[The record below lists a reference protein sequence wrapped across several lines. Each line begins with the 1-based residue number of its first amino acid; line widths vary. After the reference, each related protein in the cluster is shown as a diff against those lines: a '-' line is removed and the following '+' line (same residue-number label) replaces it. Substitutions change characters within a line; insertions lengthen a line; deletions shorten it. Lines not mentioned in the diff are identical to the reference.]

1 MVKFIILIVS
11 LIGFSSGN
19 NFDAEKFQRG
29 FDKLINSSKS
39 QKKINIHFNTNFPQ
53 SPLPIQNNLD
63 DNIGLINKIAT
74 HNSLNSREIDW
85 SQTTATHLLN
95 RTMFGPT
102 YEEVSSAANS
112 GLEFTVNE
120 LLNLGEAPNP
130 PGDWFNEPIPENIDN
145 FSAEQIDS
153 LLTEYYYRFEE
164 MRSWWIDLI
173 LEPGISI
180 REMMVLFWHDH
191 FATSQDKIIIPS
203 TMYKQN
209 ELIRSHALGN
219 IKEFVKEM
227 ALDPAMILWLDNNQN
242 KVRKTHLNG
251 SFENWTGSGPEM
263 IDEDNDGVYS
273 TTISLAPGYYQYK
286 YSCGDWGI
294 HDNAPDECSVS
305 EQYQNRGLAVNY
317 ENNILDEHGWDEC
330 SDNVSNENS
339 NVTFYIDMSGI
350 DLQGGSVFIT
360 GDIDSWS
367 GMGLQLEHSGNN
379 IYSGSYELSSGQY
392 EYLITVT
399 GEFDDWSGW
408 GMVDNPE
415 QGSNCDFNPNDQW
428 ANYGLAVA
436 NGLPLNIT
444 KTWNECQ
451 VNGLDN
457 LYEITFNLTEPPC
470 PEGINENFARE
481 LLELFTIGIGNYTQE
496 DIIKA
501 ARAYSGY
508 TTDGLNVYFNP
519 EWHDYNNKTFMGQT
533 GNWDGD
539 DIVDIIFEQEETSKF
554 FARKIYKWFL
564 YETPNENIVS
574 ELAEILVENNFEIS
588 PMLDALFSSDHFY
601 DLTFKGSSIKS
612 TLWHTI
618 GTVRKLYINEF
629 EQIEDDFPKHGI
641 LIYFQNLLGQAMFLP
656 PDVSGW
662 LGYRTWINT
671 YTLPWRK
678 TFAVGLVD
686 GQIHNFDIGM
696 QMNALEFVQHFPA
709 PDDAEQLVED
719 VYIYLLAMEPTEQV
733 KDLLLQ
739 ELLQGFEPYNWNTN
753 IPSAE
758 IRIRNLVKL
767 TMKLSDYQLQ

>member
-286 YSCGDWGI
+286 YSCGDWEI
-294 HDNAPDECSVS
+294 HDNAPDGCSEN

-360 GDIDSWS
+360 GDIDNWS

-379 IYSGSYELSSGQY
+379 IYSGSYELAAGQY
-392 EYLITVT
+392 E
-399 GEFDDWSGW
+399 
-408 GMVDNPE
+408 
-415 QGSNCDFNPNDQW
+415 
-428 ANYGLAVA
+428 
-436 NGLPLNIT
+436 
-444 KTWNECQ
+444 
-451 VNGLDN
+451 
-457 LYEITFNLTEPPC
+457 
-470 PEGINENFARE
+470 
-481 LLELFTIGIGNYTQE
+481 
-496 DIIKA
+496 
-501 ARAYSGY
+501 
-508 TTDGLNVYFNP
+508 
-519 EWHDYNNKTFMGQT
+519 
-533 GNWDGD
+533 
-539 DIVDIIFEQEETSKF
+539 
-554 FARKIYKWFL
+554 
-564 YETPNENIVS
+564 
-574 ELAEILVENNFEIS
+574 
-588 PMLDALFSSDHFY
+588 
-601 DLTFKGSSIKS
+601 
-612 TLWHTI
+612 
-618 GTVRKLYINEF
+618 
-629 EQIEDDFPKHGI
+629 
-641 LIYFQNLLGQAMFLP
+641 
-656 PDVSGW
+656 
-662 LGYRTWINT
+662 
-671 YTLPWRK
+671 
-678 TFAVGLVD
+678 
-686 GQIHNFDIGM
+686 
-696 QMNALEFVQHFPA
+696 
-709 PDDAEQLVED
+709 
-719 VYIYLLAMEPTEQV
+719 
-733 KDLLLQ
+733 
-739 ELLQGFEPYNWNTN
+739 
-753 IPSAE
+753 
-758 IRIRNLVKL
+758 
-767 TMKLSDYQLQ
+767 